1 MVLAIR
7 STSNPFATRPR
18 LDANRI
24 SGLAAAIAINAA
36 LLMLLV
42 VPMRAPPSISLPDVI
57 RVRWIQSK
65 PVPPTPSITVPVTHT
80 PAPSH
85 AAVTHAEPIAPQFD
99 PPVIVDHGSEPAIEP
114 PAHGDALPQSGAGNA
129 LLPGV
134 HLEYADAP
142 PPAYPRD
149 ALRDGVQGTV
159 MLQVLVDVD
168 GRPLRVD
175 VQHSSGDRRLDMA
188 ARRQILEHWRFRP
201 AMQDG
206 RAVQAIGLVPIAF
219 DLHD

>member
-1 MVLAIR
+1 MVHAIR
-7 STSNPFATRPR
+7 STPNPFATRPH

-24 SGLAAAIAINAA
+24 AGLAAAIAINAA
-36 LLMLLV
+36 LLMLLI
-42 VPMRAPPSISLPDVI
+42 VPMRAPPTMSLPEVI
-57 RVRWIQSK
+57 HVQWIQHK
-65 PVPPTPSITVPVTHT
+65 RVPPTPPIPVPVMRT

-85 AAVTHAEPIAPQFD
+85 AALTHAQPIAPQSD
-99 PPVIVDHGSEPAIEP
+99 PPVAFDRGSEPTIEQ
-114 PAHGDALPQSGAGNA
+114 PAHGDALPQTGTGNA
-129 LLPGV
+129 PLPGV
-134 HLEYADAP
+134 HLEYAEAP

-175 VQHSSGDRRLDMA
+175 VQHSSGDRRLDLA
-188 ARRQILEHWRFRP
+188 ARRQVLERWSFRP

-206 RAVQAIGLVPIAF
+206 HAVQAIGLVPIAF
-219 DLHD
+219 NLHD